1 MKIYSVVQI
10 GEHHTNHCEDYL
22 VSAEIGTNRILCAVM
37 DGCTMGEDSYFV
49 STLVGKLLRK
59 IATQRSY
66 QEFYSQS
73 LPSSALADELRG
85 VLKELM
91 LELRQFKNRLLLDK
105 NELLSTLILLIYDK
119 KSREGQILV
128 VGDGVVCIDEEI
140 TEYDQNNIP
149 DYLGYHLAEDFD
161 SWYAGL
167 NQKQTFSNPSDIS
180 ISTDGILTFTK
191 FDDKAYQQVIEP
203 ISYLLKDKADAEIEN
218 MLKKKVMHL
227 EREYGIKPT
236 DDVAIIR
243 LILTV

>member
-1 MKIYSVVQI
+1 
-10 GEHHTNHCEDYL
+10 
-22 VSAEIGTNRILCAVM
+22 M

-66 QEFYSQS
+66 QEFYSHSQK
-73 LPSSALADELRG
+73 SSTVSDELRE

-91 LELRQFKNRLLLDK
+91 LELGQIKNRLLLDR

-128 VGDGVVCIDEEI
+128 VGDGVVCIDGEI

-149 DYLGYHLAEDFD
+149 DYLGYHLGEDFD
-161 SWYAGL
+161 SWYARL
-167 NQKQTFSNPSDIS
+167 NQKQTFFDPSDIS
-180 ISTDGILTFTK
+180 ISTDGILTFAK
-191 FDDKAYQQVIEP
+191 FDDKAYQQGIEP

-218 MLKKKVMHL
+218 MLKKKVIYL
-227 EREYGIKPT
+227 EREYGLKPT

-243 LILTV
+243 VMIN